1 MKKKIRIYRFKVW
14 NTRKEREMIEVGEYV
29 RTKDGIIA
37 KVTYVDGLMIDCDE
51 DVFDLKNLAMMEIP
65 IEYAEEYI
73 IKHSFNIIDLIEE
86 GDYVNGYKVK
96 EINKKRI
103 GFQSSHNSISYEYWE
118 DNYDIKSI
126 VTKEQFASM
135 KYKVKE

>member
-1 MKKKIRIYRFKVW
+1 ME
-14 NTRKEREMIEVGEYV
+14 NEIEVGEYV

-73 IKHSFNIIDLIEE
+73 IKHSKNIIDLIEE
-86 GDYVNGYKVK
+86 GDYVNGQK
-96 EINKKRI
+96 IKRI
-103 GFQSSHNSISYEYWE
+103 NDYGDFKRADFNLDYDDCDAVYE
-118 DNYDIKSI
+118 NDIKSI
-126 VTKEQFASM
+126 VTKEQMAQM
-135 KYKVKE
+135 EYKVKE